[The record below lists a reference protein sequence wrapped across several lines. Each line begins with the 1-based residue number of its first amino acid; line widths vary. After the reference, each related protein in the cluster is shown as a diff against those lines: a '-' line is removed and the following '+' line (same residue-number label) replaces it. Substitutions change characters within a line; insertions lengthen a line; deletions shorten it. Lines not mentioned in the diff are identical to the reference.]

1 MEQLA
6 QGVEG
11 WQAVAVV
18 CVAFLVV
25 TNLDKFLDSIL
36 GIKDKLVDR
45 KTNSIIE
52 AALEGDSSLREE
64 VFRRLDEAAEDHEK
78 YEQWFSRD
86 NRRISSLEDDVAELK
101 TEMTRAHDRLD
112 THAEEST
119 IILNSMRVMMSKML
133 GLAEDSDI
141 IDSVNEI
148 NEYLVERREK

>member
-1 MEQLA
+1 MEAYIQNI
-6 QGVEG
+6 GG
-11 WQAVAVV
+11 WQIVAVV
-18 CVAFLVV
+18 CLVFLLV
-25 TNLDKFLDSIL
+25 TNLDKFLDSIFGL
-36 GIKDKLVDR
+36 KDKLVDR

-64 VFRRLDEAAEDHEK
+64 VFRRLDEAREDHEK

-86 NRRISSLEDDVAELK
+86 NRRISALEDDVDKIKGDMEK
-101 TEMTRAHDRLD
+101 AHDRLD
-112 THAEEST
+112 AHAEEST

-148 NEYLVERREK
+148 NRYLVERREK